1 MHPLLP
7 AVLMQVPPAVNVNEK
22 VSQALMN
29 RAGGGAYTSPVYSPY
44 DSNGNAT
51 SYNNVSVKP
60 PRA

>member
-1 MHPLLP
+1 
-7 AVLMQVPPAVNVNEK
+7 MQVPPAVNVNEK

-51 SYNNVSVKP
+51 SYNNSSYQSGK
-60 PRA
+60 AAQ